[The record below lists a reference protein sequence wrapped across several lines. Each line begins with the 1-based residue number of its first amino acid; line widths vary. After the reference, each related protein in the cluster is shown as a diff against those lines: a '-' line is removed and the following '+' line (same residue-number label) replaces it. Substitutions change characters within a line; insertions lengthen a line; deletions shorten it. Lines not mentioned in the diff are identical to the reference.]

1 MNVVVN
7 MYLEFFNLKERP
19 FKLNSDHRFLFNS
32 AGHSAALSTFKKLIR
47 SENDN
52 LCILTGEIGSGK
64 TTLSQAFITELGPGY
79 LVAKI
84 HQTQLNQI
92 EFLQMLLLEFG
103 INLFVNSKSELLEKL
118 TEFLLEKQHA
128 KKNVLLIVDESQ
140 NLKADVLNLVNELSN
155 LRSLSGAPLL
165 KIILMGQPELGTTLE
180 LPELAALKRK
190 AKLRY
195 HLEAML
201 KEEIK
206 DYILHRLDI
215 AGSENTVEITSD
227 VIPLIYLYT
236 GGRARLINVLI
247 DHALLAAYVENKTT
261 INSGIV
267 EAAVDELQW
276 VPFGMEPTGK
286 IFKFTETKISNAFEF
301 YIVISKDSEFIE
313 EHIINKKR
321 LHIGRH
327 SDNDI
332 RILSDKVSRQHAII
346 IYHENEFFIR
356 DMNSKNGT
364 FVQNKRVDMQQLF
377 DGAVIEIG
385 EYSLIFKEKDLSV
398 SKNDNISESI
408 DIMGIP
414 QQA

>member
-1 MNVVVN
+1 

-19 FKLNSDHRFLFNS
+19 FKLNSDYRFLFNS
-32 AGHSAALSTFKKLIR
+32 IGHAAALSTFKKLIR
-47 SENDN
+47 SESEN

-64 TTLSQAFITELGPGY
+64 TTLSQAFITQLGPGY

-84 HQTQLNQI
+84 HQTQLSQI

-103 INLFVNSKSELLEKL
+103 INLFVNSKSELIEKL
-118 TEFLLEKQHA
+118 TEFLLEQQHA
-128 KKNVLLIVDESQ
+128 QKNVVLVVDESQ
-140 NLKADVLNLVNELSN
+140 NLKADVLTLIKDLSD
-155 LRSLSGAPLL
+155 LRSISGIPLL

-180 LPELAALKRK
+180 STELESLKRK

-201 KEEIK
+201 KEEVK
-206 DYILHRLDI
+206 DYISHRLTI
-215 AGSENTVEITSD
+215 AGPEHTVELTSD
-227 VIPLIYLYT
+227 VMPLIYLYT
-236 GGRARLINVLI
+236 GGRARLINVLV
-247 DHALLAAYVENKTT
+247 DHALLAAYVENKKS
-261 INSGIV
+261 INSAII

-286 IFKFTETKISNAFEF
+286 IFKFTESKISNAFEF
-301 YIVISKDSEFIE
+301 FVSISKNGEFIE
-313 EHIINKKR
+313 EKVITQKR

-332 RILSDKVSRQHAII
+332 RIKSDKVSRQHAIL

-364 FVQNKRVDMQQLF
+364 FVEKKRVDMEQIVN
-377 DGAVIEIG
+377 GSIIEIG
-385 EYSLIFKEKDLSV
+385 EYSLTFKMENITASNE
-398 SKNDNISESI
+398 SKNEKLSI
-408 DIMGIP
+408 VDLP
-414 QQA
+414 KQA

>member
-1 MNVVVN
+1 

-47 SENDN
+47 SDSDT

-64 TTLSQAFITELGPGY
+64 TTLSQAFINELGPGY

-84 HQTQLNQI
+84 HQTQLTQI

-103 INLFVNSKSELLEKL
+103 INLFVNSKSELIEKL
-118 TEFLLEKQHA
+118 TEFLLEKQHS
-128 KKNVLLIVDESQ
+128 KKKVVLIVDESQ
-140 NLKADVLNLVNELSN
+140 NLKTDVLGLVNDLSN
-155 LRSLSGAPLL
+155 LKSFSGAPLL
-165 KIILMGQPELGTTLE
+165 KIILMGQPELATTLE
-180 LPELAALKRK
+180 SDELATLKRN
-190 AKLRY
+190 AKLRF

-206 DYILHRLDI
+206 DYISHRLSI
-215 AGSENTVEITSD
+215 AGSEHNVELTSD

-236 GGRARLINVLI
+236 GGRARLINVLV
-247 DHALLAAYVENKTT
+247 DHALLAAYVENKKS
-261 INSGIV
+261 INSGII

-301 YIVISKDSEFIE
+301 YIVVSKAGDFIE

-332 RILSDKVSRQHAII
+332 RIKSDKVSRQHAIL

-364 FVQNKRVDMQQLF
+364 FVQNKRIDMEQLK
-377 DGAVIEIG
+377 DGSVVEIG
-385 EYSLIFKEKDLSV
+385 EYSLIFKAKDLAGS
-398 SKNDNISESI
+398 NDNSNNENIEI
-408 DIMGIP
+408 LGIP
-414 QQA
+414 QRAF

>member
-1 MNVVVN
+1 
-7 MYLEFFNLKERP
+7 MYLDFFNLKERP
-19 FKLNSDHRFLFNS
+19 FKLNSDYRFLYNS
-32 AGHSAALSTFKKLIR
+32 EGHAAALSTFKKLIR
-47 SENDN
+47 SESDN

-64 TTLSQAFITELGPGY
+64 TTLSQAFITQLGPGY

-84 HQTQLNQI
+84 HQTQLTQI

-118 TEFLLEKQHA
+118 TEFLLEQQQSQ
-128 KKNVLLIVDESQ
+128 KKVVLIVDESQ
-140 NLKADVLNLVNELSN
+140 NLKSDVLNLINDLTN
-155 LRSLSGAPLL
+155 LQSLSGAPLL
-165 KIILMGQPELGTTLE
+165 KVILMGQPELGSTLE
-180 LPELAALKRK
+180 IPELASLKRK

-201 KEEIK
+201 KEEING
-206 DYILHRLDI
+206 YISHRLNI
-215 AGSENTVEITSD
+215 ANPEHSVDITSD

-236 GGRARLINVLI
+236 GGRARLINVLV
-247 DHALLAAYVENKTT
+247 DHALLAAYVENKKS
-261 INSGIV
+261 INAGIV

-286 IFKFTETKISNAFEF
+286 IFKFTEAKISNAFEF
-301 YIVISKDSEFIE
+301 YIVVSKAGEFIE
-313 EHIINKKR
+313 EQIINSKR
-321 LHIGRH
+321 IHIGRH

-332 RILSDKVSRQHAII
+332 RIKSDKVSRQHAIL

-364 FVQNKRVDMQQLF
+364 YVQKKRIDMEQIE
-377 DGAVIEIG
+377 DGSIIDIG
-385 EYSLIFKEKDLSV
+385 EYSLIFKAK
-398 SKNDNISESI
+398 NISTSDNNETI
-408 DIMGIP
+408 NIVGIP